1 MGGISINKLIDIIIT
16 INSVIII
23 KSKWII
29 IVTLRIIRTIITVI
43 IVIITDCRIT
53 IGY

>member
-1 MGGISINKLIDIIIT
+1 MGRISINKSIDIIIT
-16 INSVIII
+16 INSIVII

-29 IVTLRIIRTIITVI
+29 IVTLRIIGTII

-53 IGY
+53 WY